1 MVRVVSS
8 EEIPTDV
15 NGIVLHLKLLAISEQ
30 LLLFRYIA
38 EKIVYRHAT
47 VRCLLFRYTL
57 INLRSL

>member
-30 LLLFRYIA
+30 LLASISLHCG
-38 EKIVYRHAT
+38 ENSVPP
-47 VRCLLFRYTL
+47 CNCTL
-57 INLRSL
+57 SAV